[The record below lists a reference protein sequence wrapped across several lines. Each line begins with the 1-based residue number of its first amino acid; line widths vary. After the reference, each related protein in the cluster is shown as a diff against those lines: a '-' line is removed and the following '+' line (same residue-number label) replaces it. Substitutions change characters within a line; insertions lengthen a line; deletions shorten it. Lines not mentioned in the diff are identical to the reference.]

1 MKMSERKKFPTLKF
15 SWTQPYPELNGYA
28 WVDELDES
36 DMMMIYLDM
45 LEVEVENGKVDDA
58 VKMLNDIGIKC

>member
-1 MKMSERKKFPTLKF
+1 V
-15 SWTQPYPELNGYA
+15 QPLTHNDGYA
-28 WVDELDES
+28 WMDELSES